1 MRKKLIVSGC
11 SFTTSNY
18 KSTTYPEMNCD
29 WPKWPELLAE
39 KLDMDCVNLAF
50 SGAGNHFIFQT
61 IMDTIIR
68 TPRDEIGMVIAAW
81 SQANREDWQ
90 YYRDTLK
97 NKMMYNETHMK
108 GFVWHNERLNKK
120 GDVFSWV
127 RSDIIRMITLQK
139 LCEALDIPFKQLQ
152 MVNLFDGYIS
162 GLVKTELELK
172 SNPENIRHKYLGDQ
186 KEDRKKCNAILLEY
200 EDYINKDNFLGWP
213 GNERMG
219 GLPFSSLVDDIHYQI
234 GKHDPHPNKLGHEKI
249 AKEIYGRL
257 G

>member
-11 SFTTSNY
+11 SFTTNNY

-29 WPKWPELLAE
+29 WSKWPELLAE

-90 YYRDTLK
+90 NYKDTLK
-97 NKMMYNETHMK
+97 NKMMYNETLMK
-108 GFVWHNERLNKK
+108 GFVWHNDRLNKR

-162 GLVKTELELK
+162 GLVKEDYT
-172 SNPENIRHKYLGDQ
+172 RHKYSGDQ

-200 EDYINKDNFLGWP
+200 EDYVQKQKV
-213 GNERMG
+213 
-219 GLPFSSLVDDIHYQI
+219 LVCYFKNCHM
-234 GKHDPHPNKLGHEKI
+234 KMKSKN
-249 AKEIYGRL
+249 
-257 G
+257 

>member
-1 MRKKLIVSGC
+1 
-11 SFTTSNY
+11 
-18 KSTTYPEMNCD
+18 
-29 WPKWPELLAE
+29 
-39 KLDMDCVNLAF
+39 
-50 SGAGNHFIFQT
+50 
-61 IMDTIIR
+61 
-68 TPRDEIGMVIAAW
+68 
-81 SQANREDWQ
+81 
-90 YYRDTLK
+90 
-97 NKMMYNETHMK
+97 
-108 GFVWHNERLNKK
+108 
-120 GDVFSWV
+120 
-127 RSDIIRMITLQK
+127 MITLQK

-234 GKHDPHPNKLGHEKI
+234 GKHDPHPNKLGHESI
-249 AKEIYGRL
+249 AEVIYDRL